1 MRVDSCVHSQKLRTS
16 AAGKVVGRASLGGKQ
31 EIGLLPLFGCTS
43 LELLGHGRAKIGGVV
58 LGVATAEIAVAAIGL
73 AMLRIDGMIAVAAI
87 GSVLLR
93 IDGMN
98 VGVGVGKHVVVAVK
112 PRDGGLGPGALWE
125 DHAVEGPAVG
135 LVEGLLL
142 DVGARVTRPVVMSL
156 PLLPSSVPTPSLLRR
171 LLCLAFQ
178 TCQAHESGLVLAEK
192 FALQPP
198 NPRSLRRNGP
208 QVL

>member
-1 MRVDSCVHSQKLRTS
+1 MYGDRIFLGYPGWVRVDSCVHSQKLRTS

-73 AMLRIDGMIAVAAI
+73 AMLRIDGMIAGI
-87 GSVLLR
+87 
-93 IDGMN
+93 
-98 VGVGVGKHVVVAVK
+98 GVGKHVVVAVK

-142 DVGARVTRPVVMSL
+142 DVGARVMRPVVMSL
-156 PLLPSSVPTPSLLRR
+156 PLLPSSVPTPSLPRR